1 MESSLPAAS
10 RERLVKLR
18 QFVDRELVP
27 LEPLF
32 LTGDWAKLEPVLED
46 KRRAA
51 KAEGL
56 WAPNLPQELGGLGVT
71 LVELGLF
78 SEVAGRTPT
87 GHYVFGCQA
96 PDAGNAELLLLH
108 GTPEQKDRWLKPL
121 ARGDIRS
128 CFAMTEPEQPG
139 SNPTTLAATA
149 VREGDEY
156 VLNGRK
162 WFTSS
167 ADGARFAIAM
177 AVTSPEAPRHGR
189 ASMIIVETDRPGYQL
204 VRNIPVMG
212 HSGGGYYS
220 HAEVRFTH
228 CRVPAS
234 HLLGAEG
241 MGFALAQDR
250 LGPGRIHH
258 CMRWLGISQRALD
271 ELIRRALTREI
282 AEGQRLADQ
291 QIIQTWIAECA
302 AEIQAARA
310 LVLQTAEQAEREG
323 FRAARDR
330 ISMIKYL
337 TAQAMERVL
346 DRAIQVHGAL
356 GMTDDTVLAFLY
368 RHERAARIYDGPDEV
383 HKLSVAKSLLKQH
396 AARS

>member
-1 MESSLPAAS
+1 MDFDLPAGP
-10 RERLVKLR
+10 RGLLDRLR
-18 QFVDRELVP
+18 QFVERELMP

-32 LTGDWAKLEPVLED
+32 LSADAATLEPVLDE

-51 KAEGL
+51 RAQGL
-56 WAPNLPQELGGLGVT
+56 WAPNLPRELGGLGLS

-87 GHYVFGCQA
+87 GHYVLGCQA
-96 PDAGNAELLLLH
+96 PDAGNAELLLQH
-108 GTPEQKDRWLKPL
+108 GTPEQKARWLEPL

-128 CFAMTEPEQPG
+128 CFAMTEPENAG
-139 SNPTTLAATA
+139 SNPTTLSATA
-149 VREGDEY
+149 VRDGDSY
-156 VLNGRK
+156 VIDGHK

-177 AVTSPEAPRHGR
+177 VVTAPQAPRHQR
-189 ASMIIVETDRPGYQL
+189 ASMLIVPTDTPGYQL

-212 HSGGGYYS
+212 HAGGGYYS
-220 HAEVRFTH
+220 HAEVRFTG

-241 MGFALAQDR
+241 QGFVLAQER

-258 CMRWLGISQRALD
+258 CMRWLGIAQRALD
-271 ELIRRALTREI
+271 ELIRRALSRQI
-282 AEGQRLADQ
+282 AEGQRLADSQ
-291 QIIQTWIAECA
+291 LVQAWIAECA

-310 LVLQTAEQAEREG
+310 LVLQTAARAEREG
-323 FRAARDR
+323 FKAARDN

-337 TAQAMERVL
+337 TAAAMERVL
-346 DRAIQVHGAL
+346 DRALQAHGAL
-356 GMTDDTVLAFLY
+356 GVTDDTVLAYYY

-383 HKLSVAKSLLKQH
+383 HKLAVARSLLKQH
-396 AARS
+396 ETRG